1 MAVNLRKRDSRIALK
16 SLYSKRVEGTYKC
29 NVSHSWLDSESSLN
43 LFLTVT
49 SIRMIRRASVLR

>member
-49 SIRMIRRASVLR
+49 SI